1 MKGLLMYIIIV
12 GLWVTSVAADGD
24 AERFGWM
31 AVDILAWPVGVVRG
45 LLLLAG
51 IVG

>member
-12 GLWVTSVAADGD
+12 GLWVTSVVADGN
-24 AERFGWM
+24 AERWGWM

-45 LLLLAG
+45 LLILVGIAG
-51 IVG
+51 